1 MVIFNASEPLSHL
14 NNFTVMLVCFCLET
28 VYYVFY
34 LIRFVVNLLNLEVVQ
49 IKLIGGVGGGLTKQI
64 EAFSGGWHLFPST

>member
-1 MVIFNASEPLSHL
+1 MVIFTALEPLSHL
-14 NNFTVMLVCFCLET
+14 NNFTVMLVYFCLET

-49 IKLIGGVGGGLTKQI
+49 IKLIGGVRGGLTKQI
-64 EAFSGGWHLFPST
+64 EAFSGGWHLFAST